1 MPDRSAS
8 TAVPEAERAP
18 RKVRADAARNIDAL
32 LEAAKAG
39 FAASAVDVPM
49 REIAARA
56 GVGVG
61 TLYRHFPKRS
71 DLIQAVFRREVD
83 ACADAGESLAA
94 QHEPLEAL
102 TRWLLRFT
110 DFVATKRGLAAA
122 LHSGDP
128 AYDALP
134 GYFTGRL
141 GPTLQALLDNAATC
155 GEIRP
160 DVDAEELLIAV
171 SRLCM
176 PGPVDDGL
184 DQSHRMVR
192 LLIDGLRFGAAHAI

>member
-1 MPDRSAS
+1 MPDWPDS

-83 ACADAGESLAA
+83 GCADAGESLVA

-128 AYDALP
+128 TYDALP

-141 GPTLQALLDNAATC
+141 GPTLQALLDNAAAC
-155 GEIRP
+155 GEVRA
-160 DVDAEELLIAV
+160 DADAEELLTAV
-171 SRLCM
+171 SRLCI
-176 PGPVDDGL
+176 PGPVDDGS
-184 DQSHRMVR
+184 QHSHRMVR
-192 LLIDGLRFGAAHAI
+192 LLVDGLRFGAAGSR

>member
-1 MPDRSAS
+1 MWDQVDR
-8 TAVPEAERAP
+8 EALAEGDGAP

-39 FAASAVDVPM
+39 FTASAVDVPM

-71 DLIQAVFRREVD
+71 DLIGAVFRHEVD
-83 ACADAGESLAA
+83 ACADAGQDLAA
-94 QHEPLEAL
+94 RHEPLEAL
-102 TRWLLRFT
+102 TLWLLRFT
-110 DFVATKRGLAAA
+110 DFIATKRGLAAA

-134 GYFTGRL
+134 GYFTSRL
-141 GPTLQALLDNAATC
+141 GPTLQSLLDRAAVE
-155 GEIRP
+155 GDIRP
-160 DVDAEELLIAV
+160 VLEAEELLHAV

-176 PGPVDDGL
+176 PGPVDDLQQG
-184 DQSHRMVR
+184 HRMVR
-192 LLIDGLRFGAAHAI
+192 LLVDGLRFDAAQRR

>member
-1 MPDRSAS
+1 MSDRADR
-8 TAVPEAERAP
+8 TALAPAGSAP
-18 RKVRADAARNIDAL
+18 RRVRVDAVRNIGAL

-39 FAASAVDVPM
+39 FTASAVDVPM

-71 DLIQAVFRREVD
+71 DLIVAVFRQEVD
-83 ACADAGESLAA
+83 ACAVAGEKLAA
-94 QHEPLEAL
+94 EQEPLAAL
-102 TRWLLRFT
+102 TLWLLRFT
-110 DFVATKRGLAAA
+110 DFLATKRGLAAA

-134 GYFTGRL
+134 GYFTDRL
-141 GPTLQALLDNAATC
+141 GPTLQALLDRAAVE
-155 GEIRP
+155 GVIRA
-160 DVDAEELLIAV
+160 VLDAEELLDAV

-176 PGPVDDGL
+176 PAPVVDAL
-184 DQSHRMVR
+184 EQSHRMVR
-192 LLIDGLRFGAAHAI
+192 LLVDGLRFDAARRG

>member
-1 MPDRSAS
+1 MSDLADRKGGAQSDS
-8 TAVPEAERAP
+8 AP

-39 FAASAVDVPM
+39 FTASAVDVPM
-49 REIAARA
+49 REIAVRA

-71 DLIQAVFRREVD
+71 DLIVAVFQREVD
-83 ACADAGESLAA
+83 ACAVAGEELAA
-94 QHEPLEAL
+94 RSEPLEAL
-102 TRWLLRFT
+102 MLWLLRFT
-110 DFVATKRGLAAA
+110 DFIATKRGLAAA

-134 GYFTGRL
+134 GYFSSRL
-141 GPTLQALLDNAATC
+141 GPTLQALLDRAAVE
-155 GEIRP
+155 GVIRP
-160 DVDAEELLIAV
+160 VLDAEELLHAV

-176 PGPVDDGL
+176 PGPGGDTL
-184 DQSHRMVR
+184 KQSHLMVR
-192 LLIDGLRFGAAHAI
+192 LLVDGLRFDAAGGP

>member
-1 MPDRSAS
+1 MP
-8 TAVPEAERAP
+8 VQPERVDVTDVGSAP
-18 RKVRADAARNIDAL
+18 RKVRADAARNVDAL

-39 FAASAVDVPM
+39 FTASAVDVPM

-71 DLIQAVFRREVD
+71 DLIVAVFRHEVD
-83 ACADAGESLAA
+83 ACAEAGQELAA
-94 QHEPLEAL
+94 ANEPLEAL
-102 TRWLLRFT
+102 TLWLLRFT
-110 DFVATKRGLAAA
+110 DFLATKRGLAAA

-134 GYFTGRL
+134 GYFTSRL
-141 GPTLQALLDNAATC
+141 GPTLQDLLDRAALEGVIRPVVEADELLNAA
-155 GEIRP
+155 
-160 DVDAEELLIAV
+160 

-176 PGPVDDGL
+176 PGPVHDLEQG
-184 DQSHRMVR
+184 QRMVR
-192 LLIDGLRFGAAHAI
+192 LLVDGLRFDAAQRR

>member
-1 MPDRSAS
+1 MSDRADR
-8 TAVPEAERAP
+8 TAPAEADSAP
-18 RKVRADAARNIDAL
+18 RRVRADAVRNIDAL

-39 FAASAVDVPM
+39 FTASAVDLPM

-61 TLYRHFPKRS
+61 TLYRHFPQRS
-71 DLIQAVFRREVD
+71 DLIVAVFRHEVD
-83 ACADAGESLAA
+83 ACADAGQDLAA

-102 TRWLLRFT
+102 TLWLLRFA

-128 AYDALP
+128 AYDSLS
-134 GYFTGRL
+134 GYFTSRL
-141 GPTLQALLDNAATC
+141 GPTLQALLDRAALD
-155 GEIRP
+155 GAIRP
-160 DVDAEELLIAV
+160 ILEAEELLHAV

-176 PGPVDDGL
+176 PGPVGDNL
-184 DQSHRMVR
+184 KQSHGMVR
-192 LLIDGLRFGAAHAI
+192 LLVDGLRFDAAR

>member
-1 MPDRSAS
+1 MSEWPDSRAW
-8 TAVPEAERAP
+8 PEAGSAT

-39 FAASAVDVPM
+39 FTASAVDVPM

-71 DLIQAVFRREVD
+71 DLIVAVFRHEVD
-83 ACADAGESLAA
+83 ACAEAGPLMAA
-94 QHEPLEAL
+94 RHEPLEAL
-102 TRWLLRFT
+102 TLWLLRFA
-110 DFVATKRGLAAA
+110 DFLATKRGLAAA

-134 GYFTGRL
+134 SYFTNRL
-141 GPTLQALLDNAATC
+141 GPTLQALLDRAALD
-155 GEIRP
+155 GVIRP
-160 DVDAEELLIAV
+160 ILQAEELLDSV

-176 PGPVDDGL
+176 PGTAGDSL
-184 DQSHRMVR
+184 KHSHRMIR
-192 LLIDGLRFGAAHAI
+192 LLVDGLRFDATR